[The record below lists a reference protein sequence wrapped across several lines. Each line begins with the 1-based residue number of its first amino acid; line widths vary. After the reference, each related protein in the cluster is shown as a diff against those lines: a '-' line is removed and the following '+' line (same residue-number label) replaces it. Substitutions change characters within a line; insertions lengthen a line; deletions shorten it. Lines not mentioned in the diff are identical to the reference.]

1 MKKVIEEYYC
11 DYCGKKVGNKGE
23 LIRHEDRFW
32 IDDDELF
39 DNSESFCKECHE
51 KYRSNVLDILSI
63 LSRSYGNVY
72 KARLQKAIEG
82 KEEEED
88 DLV

>member
-23 LIRHEDRFW
+23 LIYHEDSFL
-32 IDDDELF
+32 I
-39 DNSESFCKECHE
+39 DNSAIFYNSGYFCKECHK
-51 KYRSNVLDILSI
+51 KYKNNVLDILGI

-72 KARLQKAIEG
+72 KARLQEVIKG